1 MNKVFNINLGGYPF
15 TIDENAYHHLKQYL
29 SAIDSHF
36 KNSDGFDDITTDIEA
51 RLAEIFSETL
61 QGRQIVMLKDV
72 QGAINIMGTPEDFG
86 AESNYSA
93 IPDEEKEETSEE
105 TNEGQYW
112 KVEWNDFDKAGAVVS
127 QVNADLIEKPDLNLK
142 VLLTK
147 KFKVA

>member
-93 IPDEEKEETSEE
+93 IPEEEKEEASEE
-105 TNEGQYW
+105 ANEGIFKKKMQRFG
-112 KVEWNDFDKAGAVVS
+112 KMKIIVQIEDKKPRAIKIQGNAIVVFKTE
-127 QVNADLIEKPDLNLK
+127 IEI
-142 VLLTK
+142 
-147 KFKVA
+147 